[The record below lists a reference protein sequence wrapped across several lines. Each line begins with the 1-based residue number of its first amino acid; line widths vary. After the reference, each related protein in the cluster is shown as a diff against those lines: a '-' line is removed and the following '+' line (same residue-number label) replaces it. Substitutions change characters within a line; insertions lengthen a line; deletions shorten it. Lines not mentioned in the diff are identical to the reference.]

1 MKYIKPIYEF
11 IETTNRVEY
20 AFTVSTANIKDNYNK
35 IANAIIKALDYLSD
49 KEIGGKEFLKEIAM
63 TETKLG
69 TDLNTNRTTGDA
81 GRGVWQ
87 IDEIAFDDTKNTDSH
102 PILKKYHENLK
113 KSGVDWDNVDWDD
126 CNKLIYGAIAARLII
141 AIKPFKINENRAY
154 RASQWKQY
162 YNTSLG
168 KGTADDYWNRV
179 RECYKK
185 CGIADKYANVTLAQ
199 YLQSI
204 KK

>member
-1 MKYIKPIYEF
+1 MKHIKPIYEF
-11 IETTNRVEY
+11 INRKPEYCIEITT
-20 AFTVSTANIKDNYNK
+20 TNIKDNLK
-35 IANAIIKALDYLSD
+35 SIANAVVKALDYLSD

-69 TDLNTNRTTGDA
+69 TDPNTNRTSGNA

-87 IDEIAFDDTKNTDSH
+87 IDEVGFDATKDVDSH

-113 KSGVDWDNVDWDD
+113 RNGIDWDDIEWDD
-126 CNKLIYGAIAARLII
+126 CNKLIYGAIAARLLI
-141 AIKPFKINENRAY
+141 AVKPFKINENRAY
-154 RASQWKQY
+154 RAYQWKKH
-162 YNTSLG
+162 YNTNDG

-179 RECYKK
+179 RECYKR
-185 CGIADKYANVTLAQ
+185 CGYSDKYANITLAQ
-199 YLQSI
+199 YLKSI